1 MNPYDLAVTSPS
13 SWRVYLFR
21 HLGSDRAFAPAGSKR
36 DEESTTPLAEVKHR
50 HRRPPARRARARYD
64 APMTERR
71 YRRIQGVLRHR
82 QPDLTLL
89 AEDVHKPHNLSAM
102 LRTADAVGV
111 GVVHATHPT
120 GGVATF
126 NATSASAEKWVDLRV
141 HATLQGALAAVR
153 AQGMRVYAAHLADDA
168 VDFRDVDYAG
178 PTCVVFGNEKHGVSA
193 AAAVAADA
201 RIVIPML
208 GMVQSLNVSVA
219 TAVVMFEAQRQRRAA
234 GAYAAPRLTAAERD
248 AFAIRWL
255 HPRAAARLAAAGIPL
270 PPPDP
275 DGALPDHLRAVL
287 ARLPGGGPDAD
298 EPDAPDAPDGSD
310 GGDAPDERTPGA
322 FGPS

>member
-1 MNPYDLAVTSPS
+1 
-13 SWRVYLFR
+13 
-21 HLGSDRAFAPAGSKR
+21 
-36 DEESTTPLAEVKHR
+36 
-50 HRRPPARRARARYD
+50 
-64 APMTERR
+64 MTERR

-111 GVVHATHPT
+111 GIVHATHPT

-126 NATSASAEKWVDLRV
+126 NATSASAEKWVALRV
-141 HATLQGALAAVR
+141 HATLDDALAAVR

-168 VDFRDVDYAG
+168 VDFRDVDYVG
-178 PTCVVFGNEKHGVSA
+178 PTCVVFGNEKHGVSPA
-193 AAAVAADA
+193 AAAAADA

-234 GAYAAPRLTAAERD
+234 GAYASPRLTAAERD
-248 AFAIRWL
+248 AHAVRWM
-255 HPRAAARLAAAGIPL
+255 HPRAAERLTAAGIPL
-270 PPPDP
+270 PTPEP
-275 DGALPDHLRAVL
+275 DGALPEHLRAVL
-287 ARLPGGGPDAD
+287 ARLPGGAPQADELD
-298 EPDAPDAPDGSD
+298 EPDGADADD
-310 GGDAPDERTPGA
+310 DAADARAPGA

>member
-1 MNPYDLAVTSPS
+1 
-13 SWRVYLFR
+13 
-21 HLGSDRAFAPAGSKR
+21 
-36 DEESTTPLAEVKHR
+36 
-50 HRRPPARRARARYD
+50 
-64 APMTERR
+64 MTERR
-71 YRRIQGVLRHR
+71 YRRIQQVLRHR

-102 LRTADAVGV
+102 LRTADAVGI

-126 NATSASAEKWVDLRV
+126 NATSASAEKWVELRV
-141 HATLQGALAAVR
+141 HGSLDAALAAVR

-168 VDFRDVDYAG
+168 VDFRDVDYVG

-193 AAAVAADA
+193 AAAAAADA

-234 GAYAAPRLTAAERD
+234 GAFEAPRLSAAERD
-248 AFAIRWL
+248 AAAVRWM
-255 HPRAAARLAAAGIPL
+255 HPRAAARLAAAGLPL
-270 PPPDP
+270 PTPEP
-275 DGALPDHLRAVL
+275 DGDLPDHVRALL
-287 ARLPGGGPDAD
+287 ARLPGGGPADEHDDAD
-298 EPDAPDAPDGSD
+298 TPE
-310 GGDAPDERTPGA
+310 GDATA

>member
-1 MNPYDLAVTSPS
+1 
-13 SWRVYLFR
+13 
-21 HLGSDRAFAPAGSKR
+21 
-36 DEESTTPLAEVKHR
+36 
-50 HRRPPARRARARYD
+50 
-64 APMTERR
+64 MTERR
-71 YRRIQGVLRHR
+71 YRRIRGVLRHR

-126 NATSASAEKWVDLRV
+126 NATSASAEKWVELRV
-141 HATLQGALAAVR
+141 HATLGDALAAVR

-168 VDFRDVDYAG
+168 VDFRDVDYVG
-178 PTCVVFGNEKHGVSA
+178 PTCVVFGNEKHGVSEA
-193 AAAVAADA
+193 AAAAADA

-219 TAVVMFEAQRQRRAA
+219 TAVVMFEAQRQRRDA
-234 GAYAAPRLTAAERD
+234 GAYAAPRLTAGERD
-248 AFAIRWL
+248 AHAVRWM
-255 HPRAAARLAAAGIPL
+255 HPRAAARLTAAGIPL
-270 PPPDP
+270 PTPDP

-287 ARLPGGGPDAD
+287 ARLPGGRP
-298 EPDAPDAPDGSD
+298 APDDPGVPEADDG
-310 GGDAPDERTPGA
+310 AEERATDA